1 MITHHPQPHEY
12 PRRILLAVA
21 ANSPQIVTETIYAL
35 TRQSDPVCM
44 PTEVHII
51 TTGRGQPFVQ
61 QLLDDGSP
69 GWLNRLCDDYQLP
82 EPQCDAGH
90 IHLITDEQGSVLD
103 DVRTRNDNTH
113 AADFI
118 TRVVRDLTDDP
129 ASSLVVSLSGGRR
142 TMTFYAGHALSLFG
156 RVQDRLTHV
165 LVDEEYFFNEEF
177 FYPPPQPIWV
187 VRTDNS
193 GFDASKVEITLA
205 DIPFVRLRDS
215 LPPELLQGQ
224 ARFSEVVAAAQAEF
238 DPPRVVLNIP
248 DATLQCG
255 SVAVTMKPV
264 ELAFYAWFL
273 QRRLDGKPPVRW
285 SDAEYVLA
293 AEFLTAYERL
303 YGRVGS
309 EYERVSMALN
319 SGMTKEYFESRKSR
333 TNTALKNALNKTVSS
348 FYIIDSFGKRPETRF
363 GVNLSAEAIV
373 VS

>member
-1 MITHHPQPHEY
+1 MINNHPSPHEY

-61 QLLDDGSP
+61 QLLDDGDP
-69 GWLNRLCDDYQLP
+69 GWLRRLCDDYQLP
-82 EPQCDAGH
+82 VPQCDTRH
-90 IHLITDEQGSVLD
+90 IHLITDEQGNVLD
-103 DVRTRNDNTH
+103 DVRTRRDNTH

-118 TRVVRDLTDDP
+118 TRIVRDLTADP
-129 ASSLVVSLSGGRR
+129 VSSLVVSLSGGRR

-177 FYPPPQPIWV
+177 FYPPPKPVWV

-193 GFDASKVEITLA
+193 GFDASQVEITLA

-215 LPPELLQGQ
+215 LPVALLQGQ
-224 ARFSEVVAAAQAEF
+224 ARFSAVVAAAQAEF
-238 DPPRVVLNIP
+238 DPPRVVLNKVE
-248 DATLQCG
+248 ATLRCG
-255 SVAVTMKPV
+255 SVVVTMQPV

-273 QRRLDGKPPVRW
+273 QRRLAGKLPVRW
-285 SDAEYVLA
+285 SDNETALA
-293 AEFLTAYERL
+293 AEFLANYEAL
-303 YGRVGS
+303 YGRVAG
-309 EYERVSMALN
+309 EYERVAAALN
-319 SGMTKEYFESRKSR
+319 NGMTKEYFESRKSR
-333 TNTALKNALNKTVSS
+333 TNTALKKAMNKTVSS
-348 FYIIDSFGKRPETRF
+348 FYMIDSFGKRPETRF
-363 GVNLSAEAIV
+363 GISLGVEAITV
-373 VS
+373 I